1 MCSVSKGTILR
12 DPRPSDVVGIVD
24 IYNHYVATSAV
35 TFNEKPWTVE
45 ATREWMENHDNTG
58 PWQMLVV
65 AEAVSGEPVSGE
77 PVSGEPVSGEPVS
90 GDILGYAFSGAFRD
104 KDAYRYSCETTVYV
118 APTVTEQ
125 GIGKQLLGD
134 LVHRLRAVGA
144 HRAYAVIAVPHDTSV
159 ALHAAAGY
167 KHVGTMDEVGHK
179 FGEWRSTEL
188 WECRLA

>member
-1 MCSVSKGTILR
+1 MCSVSNETTVR
-12 DPRPSDVVGIVD
+12 DPCPSDVAGIVD
-24 IYNHYVATSAV
+24 IYNHYVATSVV
-35 TFNEKPWTVE
+35 TFTEKPWTVE
-45 ATREWMENHDNTG
+45 AAREWMENHDNTG
-58 PWQMLVV
+58 LWRMLVV
-65 AEAVSGEPVSGE
+65 AEAA
-77 PVSGEPVSGEPVS
+77 S
-90 GDILGYAFSGAFRD
+90 GDIQGYAFSGVFRE

-118 APTVTEQ
+118 APTAIGQ

-134 LVHRLRAVGA
+134 LVRRLRASGA

-179 FGEWRSTEL
+179 FGEWCSTEL